1 MWLIGFLPDG
11 VFYTALLIGL
21 LLIIVSVFLQ
31 QFPFISKYNTPI
43 LLAGLFLTVVGVWF
57 AGGISKDS
65 EYRERLA
72 DMQLEIARA
81 EQRASEANA
90 SIEYVYR
97 DRVQVVERIK
107 YEVLGSIRE
116 YSTELDSNCQI
127 NPKVVEILNRATGAS
142 R

>member
-21 LLIIVSVFLQ
+21 LLIIVSVFFQ

-127 NPKVVEILNRATGAS
+127 NPRVVEILNRATGANQ
-142 R
+142 